1 MAARSAM
8 GFAAGALR
16 QAAGAGAR
24 VAAPVPR
31 VAFQQARSMG
41 AREMR
46 FNPSPLRERSPP
58 PPLARARVATA
69 PPALRRRRLRR
80 LPREVPSRAFGSSP
94 PRRRARGR
102 SNDRYDRSRAPSRAP
117 LRARLGFIFIPPL
130 AFAPRVLPSLTP
142 RAPLPLPHP
151 RARVAGGGGPGVTH
165 GGLTV
170 HEPGMGYKAVAHGM
184 GGLCWFW
191 IFYRFYKDG
200 DTLIYGHAPH
210 FEHDDDEH
218 H

>member
-1 MAARSAM
+1 
-8 GFAAGALR
+8 
-16 QAAGAGAR
+16 
-24 VAAPVPR
+24 
-31 VAFQQARSMG
+31 MG

-69 PPALRRRRLRR
+69 PPARFDVVVDVASLVRC
-80 LPREVPSRAFGSSP
+80 
-94 PRRRARGR
+94 RRARSARPRRVAARAVGR
-102 SNDRYDRSRAPSRAP
+102 SMDRYDRSPAPSRAP